1 MKYRSLIK
9 MWILMLCSASC
20 ILLPVSAQNQTQ
32 VASVRAVSDLDKR
45 VSTLEARMGRNVT
58 TPTATNNLERRID
71 DLEERIR
78 DLEKKVKDL
87 EKLERRVRDL
97 ERKK

>member
-1 MKYRSLIK
+1 MKKNIP
-9 MWILMLCSASC
+9 LC
-20 ILLPVSAQNQTQ
+20 LLLTLAALVPLAANEDAATVK
-32 VASVRAVSDLDKR
+32 SVENLDKR

-58 TPTATNNLERRID
+58 TPTATNNLERRLD
-71 DLEERIR
+71 DIEDRLDE
-78 DLEKKVKDL
+78 LEKRIDDL

>member
-1 MKYRSLIK
+1 MKIK
-9 MWILMLCSASC
+9 FAH
-20 ILLPVSAQNQTQ
+20 ILLAGLITVGIYNPLYGQTQ
-32 VASVRAVSDLDKR
+32 TQEASVRAVESLDKR

-58 TPTATNNLERRID
+58 TPTATNNLERKLDDIEDRLD
-71 DLEERIR
+71 DLE
-78 DLEKKVKDL
+78 KAVSDL

>member
-1 MKYRSLIK
+1 MKIQPHIMRATALLAFINVMPLNAQSGSPEAASIRSVEALE
-9 MWILMLCSASC
+9 
-20 ILLPVSAQNQTQ
+20 
-32 VASVRAVSDLDKR
+32 KR
-45 VSTLEARMGRNVT
+45 VDKVEARLGRNVT
-58 TPTATNNLERRID
+58 TPTATNNLERRLD
-71 DLEERIR
+71 DIEDRLD

>member
-1 MKYRSLIK
+1 MKIKRKLMILTVLMATGSIHSLYGQ
-9 MWILMLCSASC
+9 S
-20 ILLPVSAQNQTQ
+20 QTQ
-32 VASVRAVSDLDKR
+32 PASSRDVNDLEKR
-45 VSTLEARMGRNVT
+45 ISTVEARLGRNVT

-71 DLEERIR
+71 DLEGRVK
-78 DLEKKVKDL
+78 DLEDLTKAL